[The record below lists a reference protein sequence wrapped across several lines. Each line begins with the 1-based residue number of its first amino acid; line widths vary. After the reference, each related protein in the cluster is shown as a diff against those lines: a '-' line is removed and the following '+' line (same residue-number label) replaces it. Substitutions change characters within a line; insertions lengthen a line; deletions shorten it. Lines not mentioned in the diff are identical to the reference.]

1 MRIVAHLCYGARV
14 HRAERLSAILDRV
27 GTDRSVEVAT
37 LAGDLG
43 VSGATIR
50 RDLQA
55 LSRSHLLVRTHGGA
69 VTTTV
74 GDELPVQVKAARRQP
89 DKRRIG
95 VAAAGLVPDGAVI
108 GLTGGST
115 AVELARALGARRG
128 ITVVTNALN
137 VAVELV
143 AHPALRLVVIG
154 GIARPSF
161 ELVGP
166 ATEAMLANY
175 HLDTTF
181 VGVDGLTV
189 EQGCTT
195 YDEMEAQTD
204 RAFLERAQRRVV
216 ITDSSKIGRITFA
229 AVSPL
234 HKVTDLVTDTG
245 VDPAQLEALRQ
256 AGVEVLTV

>member
-1 MRIVAHLCYGARV
+1 MCKIAHCCYRACV
-14 HRAERLSAILDRV
+14 HKAERLSAILEQVAV
-27 GTDRSVEVAT
+27 GRSVEVTT
-37 LAGDLG
+37 LADTLG

-50 RDLQA
+50 RDLQT
-55 LSRSHLLVRTHGGA
+55 LSRSQLLVRTHGGA
-69 VTTTV
+69 VATTV
-74 GDELPVQVKAARRQP
+74 GDELPVQLKAGRRQS

-95 VAAAGLVPDGAVI
+95 AAAAALVPDGSVI

-115 AVELARALGARRG
+115 AVELARALAARQG

-137 VAVELV
+137 VAMQLV
-143 AHPALRLVVIG
+143 NNPSLRLVVIG
-154 GIARPSF
+154 GIARASY

-181 VGVDGLTV
+181 IGVDGLTV

-204 RAFLERAQRRVV
+204 RAFLDRARRRIV
-216 ITDSSKIGRITFA
+216 ITDSSKIGKITFA
-229 AVSPL
+229 TVSPL
-234 HKVTDLVTDTG
+234 HQVTDVVTDTG
-245 VDPAQLEALRQ
+245 VDPTQLHALRQ